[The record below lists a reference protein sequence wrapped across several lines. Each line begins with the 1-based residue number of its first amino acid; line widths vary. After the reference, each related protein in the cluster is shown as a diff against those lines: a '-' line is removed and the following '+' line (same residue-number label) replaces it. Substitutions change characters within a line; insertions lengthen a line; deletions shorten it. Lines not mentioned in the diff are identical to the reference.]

1 MLTSP
6 TTTLVEQLP
15 PQAGQPTL
23 LRVSHTSAPLASRE
37 VNASAPYLTYLY
49 SGGGPGGCDEGN
61 SDGFDLMDYEI
72 YVKLP

>member
-15 PQAGQPTL
+15 PRP
-23 LRVSHTSAPLASRE
+23 RE

>member
-1 MLTSP
+1 MSATRD
-6 TTTLVEQLP
+6 V
-15 PQAGQPTL
+15 AGEWQWFARYNL
-23 LRVSHTSAPLASRE
+23 GDFDISRE